1 MLSENHNA
9 DFAPCCTAA
18 ARPVR
23 GAVTGA
29 MARKLSG
36 KKPVKSRGSSGQ
48 IRHQPASK
56 PGGNPEARRVPM
68 RDFSRSLPMALLR
81 ARESVMRHFRPSLRA
96 HGLTEQQWRIL
107 RALASTDDIEVTEL
121 AHLAYLLGPS
131 LSRIL
136 RDLETRRLIQR
147 RVVKAD
153 LRRSIVSITAGGLR
167 LIEAVAPS
175 SEAIYSEITR
185 RYGAGKL
192 ADLQQALHRLEVR
205 LQAMPVLGGSEL
217 EGEAAE

>member
-1 MLSENHNA
+1 
-9 DFAPCCTAA
+9 
-18 ARPVR
+18 
-23 GAVTGA
+23 
-29 MARKLSG
+29 MARKMSG
-36 KKPVKSRGSSGQ
+36 KKPVKRRGSSDQ
-48 IRHQPASK
+48 IRHEPASK
-56 PGGNPEARRVPM
+56 PRGQADARRVPM

-121 AHLAYLLGPS
+121 ARLAYLLGPS

-136 RDLETRRLIQR
+136 RDLETRRLIDR

-153 LRRSIVSITAGGLR
+153 QRRSIVSITANGLR
-167 LIEAVAPS
+167 LIKAVAPS
-175 SEAIYSEITR
+175 SEAIYAEMTR

-192 ADLQQALHRLEVR
+192 ADLQEMLHRLESS
-205 LQAMPVLGGSEL
+205 LLAMPILADGEEL
-217 EGEAAE
+217 EDEEAE

>member
-1 MLSENHNA
+1 M
-9 DFAPCCTAA
+9 
-18 ARPVR
+18 
-23 GAVTGA
+23 
-29 MARKLSG
+29 SG
-36 KKPVKSRGSSGQ
+36 EKPVKGRGSSDQ

-56 PGGNPEARRVPM
+56 PAGKPKARRVPM

-107 RALASTDDIEVTEL
+107 RALASTDDIKVTEL

-136 RDLETRRLIQR
+136 RDLETRRLVQR

-153 LRRSIVSITAGGLR
+153 LRRGIVSITASGLR

-175 SEAIYSEITR
+175 SEAIYAEITR

-192 ADLQQALHRLEVR
+192 AGLQAALHRLETT
-205 LQAMPVLGGSEL
+205 LKAMPILGESEMK
-217 EGEAAE
+217 EGEAG